1 MMPAR
6 LPAAADVSVG
16 VRPVVVIAGCVPL
29 VVMFPRLLPV
39 AVVVLAVRAIRVRW
53 RQRAGRRSAAAALAE
68 DLPVAVAL
76 LQIAAAAGH
85 GPRTAM
91 GVVGAFGWGC
101 VAESLGEAAARLG
114 QGVPLA
120 DALTPVP
127 PPRLVELLERA
138 DEDGGGWAASLTAL
152 ADDLHR
158 ERMAAVE
165 ERTGRLTVALL
176 VPLVVCIL
184 PALVLLAIVPV
195 VGGALFDVTG

>member
-6 LPAAADVSVG
+6 LPAAADVTAG
-16 VRPVVVIAGCVPL
+16 VRPAMIIAACVPL
-29 VVMFPRLLPV
+29 VVLFPRLLPILVV
-39 AVVVLAVRAIRVRW
+39 AVTVRAVRTRW
-53 RQRAGRRSAAAALAE
+53 RRRAGRRSAAAALAE
-68 DLPVAVAL
+68 DLPIAVAL

-91 GVVGAFGWGC
+91 GVVGTFGWGC
-101 VAESLGEAAARLG
+101 VAESLGAAAARLA

-120 DALTPVP
+120 DALTPVS

-138 DEDGGGWAASLTAL
+138 DEDGGGWAAALTSL